1 MLTARSACVLIG
13 STPSR
18 SNSTNSTLR
27 LAYGSSACSRPITIY
42 QPSSFFQL
50 QLSHLL
56 FLLAPWFAASRR
68 RFLSVLDVPLFHS
81 FDNSTT
87 RTRTTALAHL
97 PRSSPHI
104 ASQQYIR
111 TAGSTSPPRSPKA
124 LSPQP
129 LSSIHPSPVLS
140 PDHLSIRGPRLR
152 CLSPPALRLP
162 VLPNFHLASFHS
174 VMPMPH

>member
-81 FDNSTT
+81 FDNLHYSHSHY
-87 RTRTTALAHL
+87 RTRTPPPLLAPHRQPAIYPHGRVDLTTSLSKSAIAAAALFD
-97 PRSSPHI
+97 P
-104 ASQQYIR
+104 
-111 TAGSTSPPRSPKA
+111 
-124 LSPQP
+124 P
-129 LSSIHPSPVLS
+129 LSCPVTGPSLY
-140 PDHLSIRGPRLR
+140 
-152 CLSPPALRLP
+152 
-162 VLPNFHLASFHS
+162 
-174 VMPMPH
+174 